1 MWTLYYW
8 KDIESQQRMPRT
20 SIEVRRREKKKVIYT
35 GKPISISSDFSARK
49 KKKLNPELLQGQA
62 LLKLTGNRPVQLQ
75 WVNLVWRWAAL
86 YFIWE
91 VNQFGEAFT
100 VTPLWWMPQSRS
112 LMLHLPLKADVITQ
126 KDQYSKLFIWC

>member
-75 WVNLVWRWAAL
+75 WVNLV
-86 YFIWE
+86 
-91 VNQFGEAFT
+91 
-100 VTPLWWMPQSRS
+100 
-112 LMLHLPLKADVITQ
+112 
-126 KDQYSKLFIWC
+126 